1 MIRFLAIAILIV
13 IAQSVQAADELAV
26 LPGQLAGGPP
36 KQMLKRYLAAQSQQA
51 FAVRQ
56 AEYDKL
62 KTADDVAAYQA
73 KQRSKLLQ
81 AIGPLWER
89 TPLNP
94 QVVGEFHGDGYRAE
108 KIIFESQPKH
118 YVTAVIFLPRTQG
131 PHPAVLVPA
140 GHSRDGKAS
149 NTRVCILLAQN
160 GIAGMCYDP
169 IGQGERAQLLDHQG
183 KQRFSATQEHTLLG
197 STAILTGR
205 GTATFRIWDGMRAI
219 DYLCSRPDID
229 PKKIGVTGCSGGGTL
244 TSYLMAL
251 DERVVC
257 AAPSCYITSFPRL
270 LATLGPQDA
279 EQNIYGQFAAGID
292 HADYIH
298 LRAPH
303 PTLILA
309 STHDFFDITGTWDT
323 YREAKR
329 LYTRLGYPERLNIIE
344 TDAKHGYPKL
354 QREAM
359 ASWMSRWLLG
369 KDQHITEGDFATP
382 TEVQV
387 QCTPKGQVM
396 LLPGAR
402 SVTDLLV
409 EFDNT
414 MARKRKVLWT
424 PERRPSS
431 LELVRQITGIRT
443 GKNGLPSDPVVRA
456 AGTIERDGYR
466 IDKLVLE
473 PEPGIVIPGLLYH
486 PEKVTGEK
494 ILYVHGLG
502 KQAATGKGGAL
513 EKLIQAGNVVFAID
527 VRGCG
532 ETGTT
537 EEGTWGGN
545 WNDIFT
551 SYLLGGSLLGMRA
564 EDILVAA
571 RYLNELT
578 PRPEKN
584 GVRVVAVGAA
594 GPPALHAAALQP
606 DWITGLELEQS
617 LTSWSNYLQYPDTK
631 GQLVNSVHNV
641 LSTYDLLDLI
651 AALPYQV
658 EIRDPVLPDRK

>member
-1 MIRFLAIAILIV
+1 MKSYLSLAVLV
-13 IAQSVQAADELAV
+13 CFVCCLHAADELTV
-26 LPGQLAGGPP
+26 LPDQLADGPP
-36 KQMLKRYLAAQSQQA
+36 KQMLKRYLAEQTKKA
-51 FAVRQ
+51 FAARQ
-56 AEYDKL
+56 AEHGKL
-62 KTADDVAAYQA
+62 KTTEDVVAYQA
-73 KQRSKLLQ
+73 KQRAKLLEEL
-81 AIGPLWER
+81 GPLWEK

-94 QVVGEFHGDGYRAE
+94 QIVGELKGDGYRAE
-108 KIIFESQPKH
+108 KVIFESQPKH
-118 YVTAVIFLPRTQG
+118 YVTAVIFLPLTKG

-169 IGQGERAQLLDHQG
+169 IGQGERVQLFDEKG
-183 KQRFSATQEHTLLG
+183 KQRFAMTQEHTLLG

-229 PKKIGVTGCSGGGTL
+229 PQKIGATGCSGGGTL

-251 DERVVC
+251 DERVAC

-279 EQNIYGQFAAGID
+279 EQNIHGQIAAGID
-292 HADYIH
+292 HADYLH
-298 LRAPH
+298 FRAPK

-309 STHDFFDITGTWDT
+309 STHDFFDISGTWDT

-329 LYTRLGYPERLNIIE
+329 LFTRLSYPERVNLIE

-369 KDQHITEGDFATP
+369 KDQHIVEGEFDTP
-382 TEVQV
+382 TEAQV
-387 QCTPKGQVM
+387 QCTLKGQVM
-396 LLPGAR
+396 LMDGAR

-409 EFDNT
+409 ELDG
-414 MARKRKVLWT
+414 ALASRRKSNWNS
-424 PERRPSS
+424 ERQRAS
-431 LELVRQITGIRT
+431 LDLVRELAGVRPLAKPTVRT
-443 GKNGLPSDPVVRA
+443 
-456 AGTIERDGYR
+456 AGTIERDGYS
-466 IDKLVLE
+466 IEKIVLE
-473 PEPGIVIPGLLYH
+473 PEPGIAIPGLLYR
-486 PEKVTGEK
+486 PEKIAGEK

-502 KQAATGKGGAL
+502 KQAVTAQDGPL
-513 EKLIQAGNVVFAID
+513 EKLVGAGNLVYAID

-537 EEGTWGGN
+537 VESTWGAD

-551 SYLLGGSLLGMRA
+551 SYLLGKSMLGMRT

-571 RYLNELT
+571 RHLNELE
-578 PRPEKN
+578 PRTARP
-584 GVRVVAVGAA
+584 GVKVIAVGAA
-594 GPPALHAAALQP
+594 GPPAIHAAALNQ
-606 DWITGLELEQS
+606 DSINGLELEQS
-617 LTSWSNYLQYPDTK
+617 LTSWSNYLQHPETK
-631 GQLVNSVHNV
+631 GQLVNSVHKA
-641 LSTYDLLDLI
+641 LDTYDLPDLI
-651 AALPYQV
+651 GTLPYKVV
-658 EIRDPVLPDRK
+658 ERDPALAQK